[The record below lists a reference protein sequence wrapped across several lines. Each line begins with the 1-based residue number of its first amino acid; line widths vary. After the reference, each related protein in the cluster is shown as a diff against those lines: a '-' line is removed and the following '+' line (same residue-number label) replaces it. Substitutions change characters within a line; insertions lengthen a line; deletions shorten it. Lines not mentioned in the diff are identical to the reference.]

1 MAILTAD
8 DAAIYFPSLGLS
20 GDALDGALLA
30 AQRLAESIKGAGR
43 SLELTA
49 YTEIKKVNRNLQT
62 VQLSYWPIAASPA
75 PTIETRYA
83 NITDRHHRGSGT
95 GKWYAREADTY
106 ILDATG
112 KLNLAVTEAD
122 EDFQRLG
129 AFHATE
135 VRATYT
141 AGFDF
146 TDDNYTVQQI
156 KSAVAAIALQQ
167 NADLYRSGIEES
179 EVVDKVRVRFS
190 SGATKSEDFSMNGLG
205 YRDAL
210 QYLQK
215 FRPRAY
221 L

>member
-112 KLNLAVTEAD
+112 KLNLAVTE
-122 EDFQRLG
+122 
-129 AFHATE
+129 